1 MVWIIFG
8 CGLPA
13 LRISAGSFDLALRRA
28 RYIDPGYCGGYLA
41 EDE

>member
-8 CGLPA
+8 AGLPA
-13 LRISAGSFDLALRRA
+13 LRITAGSFDLALQRA
-28 RYIDPGYCGGYLA
+28 RYIDPRYCGGYVI

>member
-8 CGLPA
+8 GGLPA
-13 LRISAGSFDLALRRA
+13 LRVTAGSFDLALQRA